1 MACLF
6 RVLLMAT
13 AIYAGSRWLAPQKQQ
28 DTGGDIHFEECAK
41 AAGCLNNHTKVVLGS
56 AFTNIMPWLA
66 SVGAAVAAADYDNDG
81 CPDLYVVNSGRGD
94 RNHLFRNRGNG
105 TFEDVTDAVGVGC
118 TSVNG
123 GVLAGIWGHG

>member
-13 AIYAGSRWLAPQKQQ
+13 AICAGSRWLAPQKQQ

-41 AAGCLNNHTKVVLGS
+41 AAGCLNNHTKVVLS
-56 AFTNIMPWLA
+56 DAFTNIMPWLA

-81 CPDLYVVNSGRGD
+81 WPDIYVVNSGRND
-94 RNHLFRNRGNG
+94 HNHLFHNRGDG
-105 TFEDVTDAVGVGC
+105 TFEDVTERAGVGC
-118 TSVNG
+118 TNFNG
-123 GVLAGIWGHG
+123 GNMHAIWG